1 MRSYIRTI
9 AKPGIKMVDLC
20 ETLEGSVRALIEEN
34 GLAAGIAF
42 PTGCSLN
49 HVAAHWT
56 PNAGA
61 LLDADICPISHSG
74 SLRRQLSTSC
84 QIPQLVLMR
93 LGRAYTYICRG
104 GAEVQGLRVAM
115 PPAAAG

>member
-1 MRSYIRTI
+1 MLAVEERQQIWAQVRSYIRTI

-20 ETLEGSVRALIEEN
+20 ETLEGSVRALIEEK

-49 HVAAHWT
+49 DVAAHWT

-61 LLDADICPISHSG
+61 PPLFPPICA
-74 SLRRQLSTSC
+74 
-84 QIPQLVLMR
+84 
-93 LGRAYTYICRG
+93 RAPHAHACMNSR
-104 GAEVQGLRVAM
+104 
-115 PPAAAG
+115 

>member
-20 ETLEGSVRALIEEN
+20 ETLEGSVRALIEEK

-49 HVAAHWT
+49 DVAAHWT

-61 LLDADICPISHSG
+61 PPPFPPICA
-74 SLRRQLSTSC
+74 
-84 QIPQLVLMR
+84 
-93 LGRAYTYICRG
+93 RAPHAHACMNSR
-104 GAEVQGLRVAM
+104 
-115 PPAAAG
+115 